1 MLFRSRTNSTV
12 LVDSN
17 NKEFEVFDLLDN
29 TGASVISSN
38 SGDSLY
44 SKNSILYVGEQVEY
58 IATSRISKI
67 GDGTTKFLDLP
78 NYEPGMVTDGKI
90 VYYDSSANFILNNP
104 TLSKDT
110 LGIESDT
117 NKIKIGDGVNA
128 WTALDYAKNM

>member
-1 MLFRSRTNSTV
+1 ML
-12 LVDSN
+12 SN
-17 NKEFEVFDLLDN
+17 NNPIL
-29 TGASVISSN
+29 SN
-38 SGDSLY
+38 EEQLV
-44 SKNSILYVGEQVEY
+44 YVN
-58 IATSRISKI
+58 ITRISKI